1 MQFGRKLETASA
13 CLIYID
19 RASTVLIRGY
29 KMKDS
34 TKQYFYSVLRQAW
47 QEFRALGDKLGKQLM
62 RTPLP
67 RVLMLCIGLA
77 LVVTLIPL
85 ALTLFVIFMLVKLFL
100 LMIVMGGRAQR
111 GQNAEQAFKQNQW
124 SHKEAED
131 AQFVRVEQI
140 TYRRDER

>member
-1 MQFGRKLETASA
+1 
-13 CLIYID
+13 
-19 RASTVLIRGY
+19 
-29 KMKDS
+29 MKDS